1 MRGPR
6 QGPATC
12 SSSCATA
19 PRGRGPRSSSSPA
32 WPARPWARGSTPCSP
47 QGCSSAS
54 GEAASTGGRPP
65 ARLAFNPDAGVVL
78 GADLGATHALVAL
91 TDLRGRVVAEKAV
104 RHRHLHGPASGPRP
118 RGEDRTPACSRTP
131 AAAATDLAGVG
142 IGLPGP
148 VEHSTGR
155 PVLPPIMPG
164 WDHYDV
170 AGHVSGALGGP
181 VLVDN
186 DVNLMALGEHA
197 TVYPHVEH
205 MIFVKVATGIGAG
218 IISGGRLHR
227 GAQGA
232 AGDLG
237 HVAAPHGGDTP
248 CTCGNVGCLE
258 AVASGPAV
266 VRALRE
272 RGVEAGDSGGLVRLA
287 KQGDLVAAQAIR
299 EAGREIG
306 YVLATC
312 VSLLNPSVIAV
323 GRLLAQSAE
332 GPAGRHP
339 RGRLRAVPP
348 PGHRRAADRRL
359 AHRGPRRRHRRGD
372 DDRAARAVRRA
383 GRAAGRGGGRGL
395 TRDPARIVGDAVRA
409 APRAPGTPSHGRD
422 PSPSSQGCRP
432 RARRAPGT
440 PSPRVR
446 STARGGP
453 ASGTSRDSDAP
464 RRCGAHRGRLAVAV
478 GFEPTEGVNPHT
490 LSRSAARHPPTTA
503 EHPPPLG
510 EQAQPPAGRA

>member
-1 MRGPR
+1 MLDGTPR
-6 QGPATC
+6 TRAEIVKLTGLA
-12 SSSCATA
+12 
-19 PRGRGPRSSSSPA
+19 RSTVG
-32 WPARPWARGSTPCSP
+32 ARVDALLAAGLL
-47 QGCSSAS
+47 SAS

-91 TDLRGRVVAEKAV
+91 TDLRGRVVAEKAFGIDISTGPGPVLDRVV
-104 RHRHLHGPASGPRP
+104 RTGRRLLKDAR
-118 RGEDRTPACSRTP
+118 RGRE
-131 AAAATDLAGVG
+131 DLAGVG
-142 IGLPGP
+142 VGLPGP

-170 AGHVSGALGGP
+170 VGHVSGALGGP

-205 MIFVKVATGIGAG
+205 MVFVKVATGIGAG

-237 HVAAPHGGDTP
+237 HVAALHGGDTP

-272 RGVEAGDSGGLVRLA
+272 RGLEVGDSGGLVRLA

-323 GRLLAQSAE
+323 GGLLAQSAE
-332 GPAGRHP
+332 GLLAGIREVVY
-339 RGRLRAVPP
+339 GRSLPLATGELQIVASRTGDHAGVIGAATMVIQHVLSVDQVEHQLAGATAV
-348 PGHRRAADRRL
+348 
-359 AHRGPRRRHRRGD
+359 
-372 DDRAARAVRRA
+372 
-383 GRAAGRGGGRGL
+383 
-395 TRDPARIVGDAVRA
+395 
-409 APRAPGTPSHGRD
+409 
-422 PSPSSQGCRP
+422 
-432 RARRAPGT
+432 
-440 PSPRVR
+440 
-446 STARGGP
+446 
-453 ASGTSRDSDAP
+453 
-464 RRCGAHRGRLAVAV
+464 
-478 GFEPTEGVNPHT
+478 
-490 LSRSAARHPPTTA
+490 
-503 EHPPPLG
+503 
-510 EQAQPPAGRA
+510 

>member
-1 MRGPR
+1 MLDGTPR
-6 QGPATC
+6 TRAEIVKLTGLA
-12 SSSCATA
+12 
-19 PRGRGPRSSSSPA
+19 RSTVG
-32 WPARPWARGSTPCSP
+32 ARVDALLAAGLL
-47 QGCSSAS
+47 SAS

-91 TDLRGRVVAEKAV
+91 TDLRGRVVAEKAFAIDISTGPGPVLDRVV
-104 RHRHLHGPASGPRP
+104 RTGRRLLKGAG
-118 RGEDRTPACSRTP
+118 RGRD
-131 AAAATDLAGVG
+131 DLAGVG
-142 IGLPGP
+142 VGLPGP

-237 HVAAPHGGDTP
+237 HVAALHGGDTP

-323 GRLLAQSAE
+323 GGLLAQSAE
-332 GPAGRHP
+332 GLLAGIREVVY
-339 RGRLRAVPP
+339 GRSLPLATGELQIVASRTA
-348 PGHRRAADRRL
+348 GHAGVIGAATMIVQHVL
-359 AHRGPRRRHRRGD
+359 SAEQVEQQV
-372 DDRAARAVRRA
+372 AA
-383 GRAAGRGGGRGL
+383 AAG
-395 TRDPARIVGDAVRA
+395 
-409 APRAPGTPSHGRD
+409 
-422 PSPSSQGCRP
+422 
-432 RARRAPGT
+432 
-440 PSPRVR
+440 
-446 STARGGP
+446 
-453 ASGTSRDSDAP
+453 
-464 RRCGAHRGRLAVAV
+464 
-478 GFEPTEGVNPHT
+478 
-490 LSRSAARHPPTTA
+490 
-503 EHPPPLG
+503 
-510 EQAQPPAGRA
+510 